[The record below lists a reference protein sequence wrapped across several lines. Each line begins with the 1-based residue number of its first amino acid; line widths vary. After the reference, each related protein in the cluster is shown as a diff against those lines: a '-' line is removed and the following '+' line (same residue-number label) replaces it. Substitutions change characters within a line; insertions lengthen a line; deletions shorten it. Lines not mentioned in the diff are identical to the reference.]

1 MSGSVPRRLSRRS
14 MLGTAALGT
23 LALGGCAMGGGP
35 GSGGPTT
42 PRPTTADN
50 PFGVAVDKPVEFF
63 NFEGG
68 YGHDWFDAPTRLYNA
83 RFPDSKVTYKSSQ
96 DLPKEL
102 QPRFVDGT
110 PPDLIG
116 NVGLDTAG
124 LVKQG
129 RLVDLGPVLEA
140 PAYDTEGKTVAETLL
155 PGVAEIGVY
164 DGKRYSVPSGYGLNA
179 VWYSGKL
186 MTQHGWEYPETFDA
200 MLALCAEIKQ
210 AGLAPW
216 TYQGKYPGYMWGP
229 IMGTAE
235 KAGGREIGLA
245 VDNLEPGAW
254 QQEALVESAARYGEL
269 QARGYILDGTA
280 GLTHTQAQ
288 TYWAQGKAV
297 FIPCGAWLENEL
309 GAIAPKDLEMTAKPA
324 PGLGAGD
331 ALPFVA
337 CNGGPGGDLLVAA
350 DAPNPGAGMELL
362 RAMLSVEA
370 SRRRIEVTRSL
381 GIVKGAAD
389 GADISFAMTSMS
401 SMIEAAGDDVG
412 SYWMFGTWYQALQKE
427 VDNATG
433 ALLTG
438 AVDAKGWADRIQK
451 KADAIAAD
459 SSVTKYR
466 REAR

>member
-1 MSGSVPRRLSRRS
+1 MSGSVPRRLSRRTVLGGS
-14 MLGTAALGT
+14 MVALMG
-23 LALGGCAMGGGP
+23 AGGCAMGGGA
-35 GSGGPTT
+35 GSGAPVS

-50 PFGVAVDKPVEFF
+50 PFGVVVDQPVEFF

-68 YGHDWFDAPTRLYNA
+68 YGHDWFDVPVRLYNE
-83 RFPDSKVTYKSSQ
+83 RFPNSKLAYKSSQ

-129 RLVDLGPVLEA
+129 RLVDLGPVLDA

-155 PGVAEIGVY
+155 PGVAGVGVY
-164 DGKRYSVPSGYGLNA
+164 DGKRYSVPSGYGLNG
-179 VWYSGKL
+179 VWYSNKL
-186 MTQHGWEYPETFDA
+186 MTEHGWTYPETFDA

-235 KAGGREIGLA
+235 KAAGPQLGVA

-254 QQEALVESAARYGEL
+254 QQEALVESAAKYGEL
-269 QARGYILDGTA
+269 FARGYILDGTA

-309 GAIAPKDLEMTAKPA
+309 GDIAPKDLQMSAKPA

-331 ALPFVA
+331 ALPFAA

-350 DAPNPGAGMELL
+350 DAPNPGGGMELL

-381 GIVKGAAD
+381 GIVKGAGD
-389 GADISFAMTSMS
+389 GADVSYAMTSMND
-401 SMIEAAGDDVG
+401 MIAAAGDDVG

-438 AVDAKGWADRIQK
+438 SVDAAGWAARIQK

-466 REAR
+466 REAK